1 LFVLISGGKYIPLVN
16 AERILSNVIEYVV
29 IVQLMTFRQAFD
41 CVIGKKIE
49 KNSLFKYSDVKSR
62 VDGMMQECETIAD
75 IRQSFY

>member
-1 LFVLISGGKYIPLVN
+1 LISGGKYIPLVN